1 MIREILEKH
10 FRKLLRKSLKFDDVD
25 LSEIG
30 KSAKVEQAIGRMKL
44 DKLEKE
50 LTEYKWQLTR
60 QEIKEEYMNDTV
72 LKYRGNG
79 LWEEVR
85 KDDGWIKE
93 HKEWIKRK
101 EDEIRQN

>member
-1 MIREILEKH
+1 MIKKILEKYVRI
-10 FRKLLRKSLKFDDVD
+10 FTSNGLTDTDFFIRGIKTSDF
-25 LSEIG
+25 
-30 KSAKVEQAIGRMKL
+30 